1 MLPIWDN
8 KHLEELRRV
17 FPDTTPGE
25 GDDLRAIDRAIGAQR
40 VVRWVEA
47 QLTREDT

>member
-1 MLPIWDN
+1 MTPDWT
-8 KHLEELRRV
+8 KEHLHHLRQV
-17 FPDTTPGE
+17 FPDRMPGE

-47 QLTREDT
+47 QVGQED